1 LSLLSKHSWRESFLV
16 YFRPRVVAMLFLGF
30 QAGLPFLLVFSTL
43 TAWLKD
49 EGLTKTTIGFF
60 AWVGITY
67 SIKVFWAPV
76 IDHISLPVL
85 GKFLGHRRSW
95 MLLAMIGVGIG
106 LFYLSS
112 LDPGQELKTVALA
125 ALFIAFCSA
134 TQDIVIDAYR
144 IEAMSKEYQAP
155 MAGAY
160 QAGWRIGANFIG
172 GALALYL
179 ADIYSWNISYSV
191 MAYFVGIGI
200 VTVLIISEPDSHTA
214 RSLIPDEERVKR
226 YLRNSHN
233 PNRFV
238 AWVIGAIV
246 CPFTEF
252 FERNKNLAIGILL
265 FIGLYRISD
274 ITLAVMAN
282 PFYLDLGFTK
292 SEIAFVTKIIG
303 VIFTIVGALLGGMYV
318 IKQGIYSA
326 LLVGSILVASTNL
339 AFAILAQQGHDMFW
353 FTTVIGMDNFSGG
366 FASSAFLAFLASL
379 TNKAYTAT
387 QYALFSSLMTLV
399 PKFISGFSGIVVD
412 ATSYTFFFMYV
423 ASLGIPALLMVLWLK
438 KQEIVSQ
445 QLDE

>member
-1 LSLLSKHSWRESFLV
+1 MNMLQQHSWRESFRV
-16 YFRPRVVAMLFLGF
+16 YLRPRVIAMLFLGF

-49 EGLTKTTIGFF
+49 EGLTKSTIGFF

-76 IDHISLPVL
+76 IDHIKLPIL
-85 GKFLGHRRSW
+85 GNILGHRRSW

-112 LDPGQELKTVALA
+112 LNPSENLQTVALA

-144 IEAMSKEYQAP
+144 IEAISKEFQAP

-160 QAGWRIGANFIG
+160 QAGWRVGANFIG

-179 ADIYSWNISYSV
+179 ADIYSWNIAYIA
-191 MAYFVGIGI
+191 MACFVVIGI
-200 VTVLIISEPDSHTA
+200 ITVLVISEPDSHTA
-214 RSLIPDEERVKR
+214 KAIIPDEERVKR
-226 YLRNSHN
+226 YLQNTPN
-233 PNRFV
+233 PNRFI
-238 AWVIGAIV
+238 AWIIGAII

-252 FERNKNLAIGILL
+252 FERNKNIAIGLLL

-274 ITLAVMAN
+274 ITLAIMAN
-282 PFYLDLGFTK
+282 PFYLDLGFSK

-303 VIFTIVGALLGGMYV
+303 IIFTISGALLGGMYV
-318 IKQGIYSA
+318 IKQGMYSA
-326 LLVGSILVASTNL
+326 LLVGSIMVAVTNL
-339 AFAILAQQGHDMFW
+339 AFAILAYQGHDMFW
-353 FTTVIGMDNFSGG
+353 FTMVIGMDNFSGG

-387 QYALFSSLMTLV
+387 QYALFSSLMTLF
-399 PKFISGFSGIVVD
+399 PKFISGFSGVVVD
-412 ATSYTFFFMYV
+412 LTSYTFFFIYV
-423 ASLGIPALLMVLWLK
+423 ACLGIPSILMVLWLM
-438 KQEIVSQ
+438 KQETISQ
-445 QLDE
+445 QMDN

>member
-1 LSLLSKHSWRESFLV
+1 MNMLQQHSWRESFRV
-16 YFRPRVVAMLFLGF
+16 YLRPRVIAMLFLGF

-49 EGLTKTTIGFF
+49 EGLTKSTIGFF

-76 IDHISLPVL
+76 IDHIKLPIL
-85 GKFLGHRRSW
+85 GDILGHRRSW
-95 MLLAMIGVGIG
+95 MLLAMSGVGIG

-112 LDPGQELKTVALA
+112 LDPSENLQTVALA

-144 IEAMSKEYQAP
+144 IEAISKEFQAP

-179 ADIYSWNISYSV
+179 ADIYSWNFAYIA
-191 MAYFVGIGI
+191 MACFVAIGI
-200 VTVLIISEPDSHTA
+200 VTVLIINEPDSHA
-214 RSLIPDEERVKR
+214 AKALIPDEARVKR
-226 YLRNSHN
+226 YLKNTPN
-233 PNRFV
+233 PNRFI
-238 AWVIGAIV
+238 AWIIGAII

-252 FERNKNLAIGILL
+252 FARNKNIAIGLLL

-282 PFYLDLGFTK
+282 PFYLDLGFSK

-303 VIFTIVGALLGGMYV
+303 IIFTISGALLGGMYV
-318 IKQGIYSA
+318 IKQGVYSA
-326 LLVGSILVASTNL
+326 LLVGSVMVTATNL
-339 AFAILAQQGHDMFW
+339 AFAILAYQGHDMFW

-387 QYALFSSLMTLV
+387 QYALFSSLMTLF
-399 PKFISGFSGIVVD
+399 PKFISGFSGVVVD
-412 ATSYTFFFMYV
+412 LTSYTFFFIYV
-423 ASLGIPALLMVLWLK
+423 ACLGIPSMLMVLWLMR
-438 KQEIVSQ
+438 QETISQ
-445 QLDE
+445 QMDN

>member
-1 LSLLSKHSWRESFLV
+1 MNMLEKHSWRESFVV
-16 YFRPRVVAMLFLGF
+16 YLRPRVLAMLFLGF

-49 EGLTKTTIGFF
+49 EGVTKSTIGFF

-76 IDHISLPVL
+76 IDHIKLPL
-85 GKFLGHRRSW
+85 LSNIIGHRRSW
-95 MLLAMIGVGIG
+95 MLLAMIGVGVG
-106 LFYLSS
+106 LFILSS
-112 LDPGQELKTVALA
+112 LDPSEELKTVALV

-144 IEAMSKEYQAP
+144 IEAVSKEYQAP

-179 ADIYSWNISYSV
+179 ADIYTWNVAYVV
-191 MAYFVGIGI
+191 MACFVGVGI
-200 VTVLIISEPDSHTA
+200 TTVLIINEPESHTSKA
-214 RSLIPDEERVKR
+214 LIPDEERVKK
-226 YLRNSHN
+226 YLHNNPN
-233 PNRFV
+233 PNRLV
-238 AWVIGAIV
+238 AWVIGAII

-252 FERNKNLAIGILL
+252 FERNKNLAIGLLL

-274 ITLAVMAN
+274 ITLAIMAN

-292 SEIAFVTKIIG
+292 SEIALVTKLIG

-318 IKQGIYSA
+318 LKQGIYSA
-326 LLVGSILVASTNL
+326 LLVGSVLVASTNL
-339 AFAILAQQGHDMFW
+339 AFVILAQQGHDMFW

-379 TNKAYTAT
+379 TNRAYTAT
-387 QYALFSSLMTLV
+387 QYALFSSLMTLF
-399 PKFISGFSGIVVD
+399 PKIISGFSGIVVD
-412 ATSYTFFFMYV
+412 TTSYTFFFIYV
-423 ASLGIPALLMVLWLK
+423 ACLGIPAMLMVLWLK
-438 KQEIVSQ
+438 KQESISK